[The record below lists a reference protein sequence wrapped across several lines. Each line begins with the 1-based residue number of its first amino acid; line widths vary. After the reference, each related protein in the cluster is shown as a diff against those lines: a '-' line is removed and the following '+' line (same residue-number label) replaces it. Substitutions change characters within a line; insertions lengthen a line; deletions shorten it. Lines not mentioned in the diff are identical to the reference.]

1 MLVHVL
7 LVQSVVRIQHPKPLL
22 EKWTVFGGFDDIYST
37 SVSAHCHPVDITV

>member
-7 LVQSVVRIQHPKPLL
+7 LVQSVVGIQQTTAREMNCL
-22 EKWTVFGGFDDIYST
+22 WGGVDDIYST